1 MEHKDRIALSEYRIE
16 SAESCLTDA
25 NALFQIESYKG
36 ATNRAYYAVFNAMR
50 AVLAMDGID
59 RKRHSGVIS
68 EFQRLYLKTHV
79 FDASYSRIISNAFA
93 LRVGGDY
100 QDYYVISKQEI
111 ADLIADA
118 ESFVQAV
125 KDYLSSS

>member
-1 MEHKDRIALSEYRIE
+1 MEHEERVALSEYRIE
-16 SAESCLTDA
+16 SAESCLADA
-25 NALFQIESYKG
+25 NALFQIGSYKG

-50 AVLAMDGID
+50 AVLALNGID

-68 EFQRLYLKTHV
+68 EFQRLYLKTQV
-79 FDASYSRIISNAFA
+79 FDVSYSKIISNAFA

-111 ADLIADA
+111 AELIADA
-118 ESFVQAV
+118 ESFVKAV
-125 KDYLSSS
+125 KDYLATV